1 MSVAL
6 EQKYIEDDKVIIV
19 SLDFVYK
26 LEKYS
31 EFIAGK
37 ILEAVDKMSN
47 EIEDDCTLGLVFN
60 DQDGEPL
67 FFELEFS
74 SLNDVEVSLYDFNT
88 ISSDRYLDLLLDKNL
103 IKP

>member
-31 EFIAGK
+31 EFISGK
-37 ILEAVDKMSN
+37 ILESVDKMSN

-103 IKP
+103 IKL

>member
-31 EFIAGK
+31 EFISGK
-37 ILEAVDKMSN
+37 ILESVDKMSN

>member
-31 EFIAGK
+31 EFISGK
-37 ILEAVDKMSN
+37 ILESVDKMSN

-74 SLNDVEVSLYDFNT
+74 TLNDVEVSLYDFNS

>member
-31 EFIAGK
+31 EFISGK
-37 ILEAVDKMSN
+37 ILESVDKMSN

-60 DQDGEPL
+60 DQEGEPL

>member
-6 EQKYIEDDKVIIV
+6 EQRYIEDDKVIIV

-31 EFIAGK
+31 EFISGK
-37 ILEAVDKMSN
+37 ILESVDKMSN